1 MISFRAIAEYNF
13 SDSIAMKRPESALL
27 LKADADEGNA

>member
-1 MISFRAIAEYNF
+1 MISFRATTEDNSSAIT
-13 SDSIAMKRPESALL
+13 AMNRPESALP

>member
-1 MISFRAIAEYNF
+1 MISFRAIAEDSF
-13 SDSIAMKRPESALL
+13 SAVLAMKRPESSLL